1 MYQLV
6 RACARRV
13 EQRSQVYDD
22 LATSHRRS
30 ERRPVEDIP
39 PIGAVIAYYLVPLGT
54 QISLE
59 HAAN

>member
-13 EQRSQVYDD
+13 EQCGQVYDN

-30 ERRPVEDIP
+30 ERGRIEDIP
-39 PIGAVIAYYLVPLGT
+39 PIGAVIANYLVPLCT